1 MKKGGFGLRCY
12 TMKWNIV
19 IAMALLSLLVAPAA
33 AHSLWVEAED
43 VVEVGEVKDVYSLF
57 GHPGSSAGMYVP
69 LMDAFYLVSP
79 AGERLDLATEEGT
92 WLPGFGRIGYLSS
105 KAAFRWPGDYVLA
118 SVRAPGVY
126 DSGWHGG
133 ESSPMLVK
141 DYAKAV
147 ISAGEGGEKAW
158 DGGFPLEVQF
168 EAAPY
173 EAKAGDSFSAVAVFN
188 GEPLAA
194 NYTAW
199 YWTVDAHSSPEAQRG
214 TAGDDGSF
222 SVLFEKAGPWVIE
235 VETTTDEAGEWN
247 ATYSNP
253 YYQEG
258 ELVSYE
264 KVWHRSSLTLWV
276 R

>member
-1 MKKGGFGLRCY
+1 MIRE
-12 TMKWNIV
+12 IV
-19 IAMALLSLLVAPAA
+19 YALALLGLLVATAG

-43 VVEVGEVKDVYSLF
+43 YVEVGDVREVYSLF

-69 LMDAFYLVSP
+69 LMDGVYLVSP
-79 AGERLDLATEEGT
+79 AGERIDLAMAEGT

-105 KAAFRWPGDYVLA
+105 EAAFYWPGDYVLA

-147 ISAGEGGEKAW
+147 ISAGEGGDRSW
-158 DGGFPLEVQF
+158 DAGFPLEVQF
-168 EAAPY
+168 ETAPY
-173 EAKAGDSFSAVAVFN
+173 EVKAGDSFSAVAVFN
-188 GEPLAA
+188 GEPVAA

-214 TAGDDGSF
+214 TAGEEGSF
-222 SVLFEKAGPWVIE
+222 SVLFDKAGPWMIE
-235 VETTTDEAGEWN
+235 IETTTDEAGEWN

-258 ELVSYE
+258 ELVTYE
-264 KVWHRSSLTLWV
+264 KVWHRSTLTLWV